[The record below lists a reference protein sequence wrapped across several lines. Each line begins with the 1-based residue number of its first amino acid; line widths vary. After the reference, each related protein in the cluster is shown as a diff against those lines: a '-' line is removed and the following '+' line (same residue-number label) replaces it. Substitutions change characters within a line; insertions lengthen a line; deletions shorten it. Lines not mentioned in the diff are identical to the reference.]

1 MSNALE
7 GSSAAYL
14 ADSVKQWWDV
24 KGPSDTLHR
33 RRKETENAYI
43 VACSF
48 VFVVIRVRLL
58 YGEDDA
64 AGSLDFVLLFLAFAL
79 SESVDLSELR
89 GTDF

>member
-7 GSSAAYL
+7 CSSAAFL
-14 ADSVKQWWDV
+14 ADFVKQWWGV
-24 KGPSDTLHR
+24 KGPWDRLHR
-33 RRKETENAYI
+33 RRKETEDAYI

-64 AGSLDFVLLFLAFAL
+64 AGSLDFVLFFLAFTL